1 MTKSDIQKIYLKK
14 NLKLIKTESE
24 KNYTFKPKINNNYNC
39 SPGIIFFQRQ
49 EIYRQYKKRK
59 DMIKPESTRR
69 TKQCNLTR
77 NKFRPNSTRNNIRDI
92 SNSTRNNLRDIS
104 NSTRNN
110 LRDISNS
117 TRNNLRDISNSKSRD
132 KKYSFNSFFS
142 DGILN
147 SKYY

>member
-1 MTKSDIQKIYLKK
+1 
-14 NLKLIKTESE
+14 
-24 KNYTFKPKINNNYNC
+24 
-39 SPGIIFFQRQ
+39 
-49 EIYRQYKKRK
+49 
-59 DMIKPESTRR
+59 MIKPESTRR
-69 TKQCNLTR
+69 SKQCNLTR

-92 SNSTRNNLRDIS
+92 SNSTRNH
-104 NSTRNN
+104 

>member
-1 MTKSDIQKIYLKK
+1 
-14 NLKLIKTESE
+14 
-24 KNYTFKPKINNNYNC
+24 
-39 SPGIIFFQRQ
+39 
-49 EIYRQYKKRK
+49 
-59 DMIKPESTRR
+59 MIKPESTRR

-104 NSTRNN
+104 NS
-110 LRDISNS
+110 
-117 TRNNLRDISNSKSRD
+117 KSRD